1 MHIYRNT
8 NVPQCSLAPSLLSI
22 PAEDGSAPN
31 FLTSYKRANNYEDP
45 IQRGKVRSRLLAVVG
60 FAAPSS
66 RSEVTALMARS
77 IFAFGEE
84 EASSHLSMA
93 TLAIPSRNSGYVI

>member
-1 MHIYRNT
+1 MKINIYQTRKGG
-8 NVPQCSLAPSLLSI
+8 VAFVGDDSL
-22 PAEDGSAPN
+22 
-31 FLTSYKRANNYEDP
+31 
-45 IQRGKVRSRLLAVVG
+45 
-60 FAAPSS
+60 AAPSS
-66 RSEVTALMARS
+66 RIEVTALMARS